1 MFHALLSRKHQ
12 RQLRMIQFL
21 FNHPKP
27 YMKLNRLVTHFK
39 ISESILN
46 KDLQEIKA
54 VCQGRIRIN
63 ISKEFI
69 SIQLNGP
76 LIFNEIERLFA
87 HETLSLQILNDI
99 IFCRFDTTSELFEH
113 YYISRVTGFRYLRRL
128 NHFFSSRHFDIN
140 ISTNPLIVTGDEFTI
155 RTVMPYFIELFHSID
170 EWPYT
175 AFNFDQLYQIYQS
188 LAARISYLHF
198 FSNDRTFF
206 CQLAFNIDRTIKGYH
221 VPTSQWDLN
230 LEPIQVDPDSPSDLH
245 RLHKVLH
252 EIGFDPDHDSF

>member
-1 MFHALLSRKHQ
+1 
-12 RQLRMIQFL
+12 
-21 FNHPKP
+21 
-27 YMKLNRLVTHFK
+27 
-39 ISESILN
+39 
-46 KDLQEIKA
+46 
-54 VCQGRIRIN
+54 
-63 ISKEFI
+63 
-69 SIQLNGP
+69 
-76 LIFNEIERLFA
+76 
-87 HETLSLQILNDI
+87 
-99 IFCRFDTTSELFEH
+99 
-113 YYISRVTGFRYLRRL
+113 
-128 NHFFSSRHFDIN
+128 
-140 ISTNPLIVTGDEFTI
+140 
-155 RTVMPYFIELFHSID
+155 MPYFIELFHSID

-252 EIGFDPDHDSF
+252 EIGFDPDHDSFQQLLVGILNSRSILNSSH